1 MDDIRVTEKGLVI
14 EGAVLI
20 STLYVSSDDRIPY
33 AVLEDAVPFQ
43 QTVEVP
49 GLNENSRYQVQNY
62 VEQLSVNMLD
72 SETLEAS
79 VALSV
84 DLFVVELHKEACMTE
99 VEIQEMDLKKLQ
111 DLPGIV
117 GYIVQ
122 PEDTLWSIAKQ
133 YYTTP
138 EKICAL
144 NQIEEKDVRPG
155 MGLVI
160 VKTVLSN

>member
-20 STLYVSSDDRIPY
+20 STLYVSSDDRVPY
-33 AVLEDAVPFQ
+33 AVLEDAIPFQ
-43 QTVEVP
+43 HTVEIP
-49 GLNENSRYQVQNY
+49 GMNANSHYQIQNY
-62 VEQLSVNMLD
+62 VEQLSVHMLD
-72 SETLEAS
+72 SETLEAEA
-79 VALSV
+79 VLSV
-84 DLFVVELHKEACMTE
+84 NLFAVELHKEAYMTE

-122 PEDTLWSIAKQ
+122 PEDT
-133 YYTTP
+133 P
-138 EKICAL
+138 EKICEL
-144 NQIEEKDVRPG
+144 NEMKEKDIRPG